1 MKETVFKEKIQEVE
15 IWIKISNPVFVN
27 VFPVCELF
35 PFYGTINGRT
45 FDKEKFVLKNKS
57 FDGKDVRWS

>member
-27 VFPVCELF
+27 VFPICEQF
-35 PFYGTINGRT
+35 PFYGTINGTT
-45 FDKEKFVLKNKS
+45 FDKEKVEKNKS
-57 FDGKDVRWS
+57 CNRKDVRSR